1 MSLLR
6 RGTKKMKSILEF
18 DIMPDLPIYK
28 DFEVKYKGKKVKFQY
43 LRVFIEIDIG
53 ENLVME

>member
-1 MSLLR
+1 
-6 RGTKKMKSILEF
+6 MKSILEF